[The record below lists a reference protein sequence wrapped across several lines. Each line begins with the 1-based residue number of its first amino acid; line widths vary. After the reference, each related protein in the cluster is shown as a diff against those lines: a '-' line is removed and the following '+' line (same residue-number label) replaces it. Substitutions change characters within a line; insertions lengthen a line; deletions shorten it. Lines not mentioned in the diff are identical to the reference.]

1 MMTTQV
7 EWPDL
12 MLLNTYAP
20 NNGKDYTSFERRREW
35 DTEALKFAEAMH
47 GMPLVWIGDF
57 NATLEDAD
65 VTEPHWFRSHGSQHS
80 GGDRGVAGF
89 TVNEQTRF
97 GGMLAAGT
105 LVDAWRRKHPVGE
118 APESTEPLWSW
129 RNGTGQGMRL
139 DYTLVSARLAS
150 RVTAATILGS
160 ATANGALVGFYG
172 SDHCPIML
180 ELSEA
185 DGAEGEAAEAAGGH
199 GEAEDGAA
207 AAPEEYSD
215 EDDDRYTP

>member
-65 VTEPHWFRSHGSQHS
+65 VTEPVARTPTAPLLHATGRWRK
-80 GGDRGVAGF
+80 RG
-89 TVNEQTRF
+89 
-97 GGMLAAGT
+97 
-105 LVDAWRRKHPVGE
+105 RRKPGRRGR
-118 APESTEPLWSW
+118 T
-129 RNGTGQGMRL
+129 
-139 DYTLVSARLAS
+139 VSRAW
-150 RVTAATILGS
+150 G
-160 ATANGALVGFYG
+160 
-172 SDHCPIML
+172 
-180 ELSEA
+180 LS
-185 DGAEGEAAEAAGGH
+185 
-199 GEAEDGAA
+199 
-207 AAPEEYSD
+207 
-215 EDDDRYTP
+215 